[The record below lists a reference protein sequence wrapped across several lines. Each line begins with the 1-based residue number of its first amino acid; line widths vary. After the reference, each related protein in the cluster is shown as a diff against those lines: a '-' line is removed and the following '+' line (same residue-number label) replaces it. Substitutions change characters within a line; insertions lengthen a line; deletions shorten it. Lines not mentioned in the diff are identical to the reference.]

1 MEIAAIVAFVA
12 SMLTV
17 IVPPIVNSMIVRRR
31 TNQEVDKLRSESD
44 ALDAQTLKNL
54 REQVRE
60 MVIENHSLRLEFE
73 KLKNENRMF
82 RNAYARAIK
91 FIYEKDPLA
100 AIPDFLKE
108 SEPKIKPVE

>member
-17 IVPPIVNSMIVRRR
+17 IVPPIVNALIARRKMS
-31 TNQEVDKLRSESD
+31 QEVDKLRSESD
-44 ALDAQTLKNL
+44 VLDAQTLKNL

-60 MVIENHSLRLEFE
+60 MVTENHSLRLDFE
-73 KLKNENRMF
+73 KLKSENRMF

-91 FIYEKDPLA
+91 YIYDKDPLA
-100 AIPDFLKE
+100 AIPDFLRE
-108 SEPKIKPVE
+108 SEPKIKPLE